1 MEPIHPTWLLQAR
14 NMLVNAGC
22 YREDRVEPLGADIQ
36 ALFVEMTTAN
46 EGYEPEPTAV
56 VALLNQRIGGLKN
69 LESYSDCLLAGAK
82 RGAAK

>member
-1 MEPIHPTWLLQAR
+1 MSAIPMWLLQAR
-14 NMLVNAGC
+14 RMLENAGV
-22 YREDRVEPLGADIQ
+22 YREDRVESL
-36 ALFVEMTTAN
+36 ALDLEALCDEMMSAN
-46 EGYEPEPTAV
+46 EGYDPEPTAV